1 MSNKTKINFILS
13 AFIILWAVMGYFISK
28 EEKKHSKKQPTF
40 WKKEYKF
47 PKPKDW
53 NTENLTSDKR
63 RFYEHLNSVE

>member
-13 AFIILWAVMGYFISK
+13 AFIILWAVIGYFISK

-40 WKKEYKF
+40 YKKEYKF

-53 NTENLTSDKR
+53 NTENLTSDQR
-63 RFYEHLNSVE
+63 RFYEYLNSAE

>member
-1 MSNKTKINFILS
+1 MSTKTKINFILS

-28 EEKKHSKKQPTF
+28 EGKKHSEKQPTF

-53 NTENLTSDKR
+53 NTENLTSDQR